1 MPLRSDRS
9 STRGLRALYNGRRA
23 RRVAPEHVR
32 KLMRIL
38 WDQAAAEAMGWDP
51 EQLARLRELLN
62 NEPHVRG
69 RGYNQYADE
78 IVDIEGMEAYPDDEI
93 AGED

>member
-1 MPLRSDRS
+1 
-9 STRGLRALYNGRRA
+9 
-23 RRVAPEHVR
+23 
-32 KLMRIL
+32 
-38 WDQAAAEAMGWDP
+38 MGWDP
-51 EQLARLRELLN
+51 EQLARLRELLS